1 MGFEERQER
10 RKKSVVA
17 QIAGVS
23 EKESS
28 EQTVIKLKPKQE
40 TRSKKFPV
48 SVKPSLHHAA
58 QKKATDTGY
67 SLNEVVNQLLEKW
80 VESQ

>member
-17 QIAGVS
+17 QIAGVDEPS
-23 EKESS
+23 LAETGMFK
-28 EQTVIKLKPKQE
+28 IKPKQE

-48 SVKPSLHHAA
+48 SVRPSLHKAA
-58 QKKATDTGY
+58 QEKAAAAGY
-67 SLNEVVNQLLEKW
+67 SLNEIINQLLESW
-80 VESQ
+80 IDER

>member
-1 MGFEERQER
+1 MGFEERQEK

-23 EKESS
+23 EPENKA
-28 EQTVIKLKPKQE
+28 TGIFTIKPKEE

-48 SVKPSLHHAA
+48 SVKPKLHEAA
-58 QKKATDTGY
+58 KEKAEEAGY
-67 SLNEVVNQLLEKW
+67 SLNEIINQLLENW
-80 VESQ
+80 VNGK